1 VSQLSRKLS
10 ADEKGT
16 VIEIAQSIE
25 KSPDEYHTT
34 ILKPE
39 R

>member
-1 VSQLSRKLS
+1 LQEGALVLL
-10 ADEKGT
+10 DEKGT